1 MMDGSSTPLAVHYL
15 PIATTIL
22 SAIFAPILLRRYF
35 KKTTS
40 LHLLWWGLGIVAFG
54 IGTAIESSV
63 TLLGNTV
70 FQTKAWYI
78 AGALLGGYPLAQGT
92 VYLLLKRSTANLLTW
107 ITLPFI
113 AVVALLVILSPVVP
127 GALEPFRPSGSIL
140 SWSWVRLFTP
150 FINIYAVIFLVGGAI
165 LSAYRFAKMK
175 DVGHGHRAM
184 GNVLI
189 AIGGILPGI
198 GGAMAKADVVEAL
211 YIGEFIGL
219 LFIWSG
225 FTVVMRGRR
234 PADSH
239 AATATTNDGTLQETT

>member
-1 MMDGSSTPLAVHYL
+1 MDGSSTPLAVHYL
-15 PIATTIL
+15 PIVTTIL

-40 LHLLWWGLGIVAFG
+40 LHFLWWGLGIIAYG
-54 IGTAIESSV
+54 IGTALESSV
-63 TLLGNTV
+63 TLFGNTI
-70 FQTKAWYI
+70 FLTKTWYI
-78 AGALLGGYPLAQGT
+78 AGALFGGYPLAQGT

-113 AVVALLVILSPVVP
+113 ALVALLVILSPVVP
-127 GALEPFRPSGSIL
+127 GALEPFRPSGDIL
-140 SWSWVRLFTP
+140 GWSWVRLFTP
-150 FINIYAVIFLVGGAI
+150 FINIYAVIFLVGGAF

-175 DVGHGHRAM
+175 DLGHGHRAM

-198 GGAMAKADVVEAL
+198 GGTMAKTGIVEAL
-211 YIGEFIGL
+211 YIGELVGL

-225 FTVVMRGRR
+225 FVVVMRGRH
-234 PADSH
+234 PVNAQ
-239 AATATTNDGTLQETT
+239 AATAPANPEGVQETA